1 VSDDTPTSVALIWQ
15 ANNAATGFNIYR
27 SQSSA
32 GTYTKINNSP
42 VSGASFGDR
51 GLTANTTYYYKV
63 SAIDGSNHES
73 ASTNAVHKKTASYPS
88 VCDPYFGTNQALV
101 QTGRAFPGLGKNGQV
116 VALAVGSGEVMGPID
131 EDHFSQLIKDD
142 PWLLYH
148 VGYCP

>member
-1 VSDDTPTSVALIWQ
+1 
-15 ANNAATGFNIYR
+15 
-27 SQSSA
+27 
-32 GTYTKINNSP
+32 
-42 VSGASFGDR
+42 VSGASFVDR
-51 GLTANTTYYYKV
+51 GLTPNTTYYYKV

-73 ASTNAVHKKTASYPS
+73 ASTSPVHKKTASNPS
-88 VCDPYFGTNQALV
+88 ACDPYFGNNQALV